1 MKLSI
6 ETKVGMAVAS
16 IFTALAVGVIGQGQS
31 GGQTGGPNNYGPT
44 NNPGVNSQMS
54 QQGYDSSLQGRTNAE
69 ENRTKF
75 SDETE
80 TATTPKKA
88 KKSKSLRSTK
98 RHSERVRENERT
110 ETNESGD

>member
-6 ETKVGMAVAS
+6 KTKVGMAVAS
-16 IFTALAVGVIGQGQS
+16 IFTPWPWALWARGKAEVKPA
-31 GGQTGGPNNYGPT
+31 GPIIMARPT
-44 NNPGVNSQMS
+44 IPE
-54 QQGYDSSLQGRTNAE
+54 GRANAE

-88 KKSKSLRSTK
+88 KKSKSLRSKK
-98 RHSERVRENERT
+98 RHSEWVRENERT

>member
-16 IFTALAVGVIGQGQS
+16 IFTPWPWALWARGQS

-44 NNPGVNSQMS
+44 NNPGVNSQIS